1 MTQESARAPRPKWTF
16 ARFIISLFL
25 YLWVALILIIVA
37 VGIAG
42 YVIYDHIT
50 QPGTA
55 GPVIAV
61 TVPAGATGQRV
72 AEILEEQGLVHHR
85 AFFLWA
91 VRLDESKRPI
101 IQGNYQ
107 LARGLSATELLQ
119 QLQQGP
125 DFRAEDQYR
134 LTIPEGLSIAQMAA
148 MFPDPEAFIEAA
160 SDPVLLAQAGIA
172 AETLEGFLMPNT
184 FFFDQAPTEREV
196 VERMVA
202 QFLKEYEELRRTIPA
217 ARNRDLMEVITL
229 ASLIEEEAKVEAERP
244 LVSAVLANRIKQ
256 RMPLQMDSTL
266 QYALNKYGQR
276 LLDADKAVDSPYNT
290 YKYPGLPPGPI
301 SNPGV
306 SSIRAALQPARED
319 FLYFV
324 SNADGRT
331 HTFSSTYEEHQR
343 AVARYR
349 RDIAVQR
356 REVEQQRTSATR

>member
-1 MTQESARAPRPKWTF
+1 MDQELEPAPRRKWTF

-37 VGIAG
+37 LGVVG

-50 QPGTA
+50 QPGTP
-55 GPVIAV
+55 GPEISVV
-61 TVPAGATGQRV
+61 VPPGATGQDV
-72 AEILEEQGLVHHR
+72 AQLLEDQGLIHHR
-85 AFFLWA
+85 AFLLWA
-91 VRLDESKRPI
+91 IRLEETKRPV

-107 LARGLSATELLQ
+107 LARGLSAMELLE
-119 QLQQGP
+119 QLQEGP
-125 DFRAEDQYR
+125 DFRREEQFR

-148 MFPDPEAFIEAA
+148 LMPDPEAFLQAA
-160 SDPVLLAQAGIA
+160 ADPELIAELGIA

-184 FFFDQAPTEREV
+184 YFFDGQPGEREV
-196 VERMVA
+196 VARMVE
-202 QFLKEYEELRRTIPA
+202 QFQKEYAALRESIA
-217 ARNRDLMEVITL
+217 SARNRDLLEVITL
-229 ASLIEEEAKVEAERP
+229 ASLIEEEARLDAERP
-244 LVSAVLANRIKQ
+244 LVSAVLSNRIRQ

-276 LLDADKAVDSPYNT
+276 LLDADKEVESPYNT
-290 YKYPGLPPGPI
+290 YKNPGLPPGPI

-306 SSIRAALQPARED
+306 PSIRAALQPARED

-356 REVEQQRTSATR
+356 REAQQSPQR